1 MSNSRS
7 DPRLVLALLVAAQVA
22 MFAQTPARARTV
34 TILHFNDS
42 HELGASE
49 GGRVG
54 GLARVATI
62 IDRLKR
68 STPPL
73 VVTHGGD
80 FLSPSPLGT
89 ARVDGE
95 PLAGRQA
102 VAVLNAAGVQ
112 WATLGNHEF
121 DVSEAAF
128 RARVREAKFTL
139 VSSNVVDSAGR
150 PFDGIQPST
159 IATVTSEGRAIR
171 LGIIGLTID
180 FNRKPWVAYKP
191 IVESAKV
198 QVDAL
203 RGRVDAIVAL
213 THQALASDQQLA
225 IAVPEIDVILGGH
238 EHENWMIRRGPR
250 FTPIVKA
257 DANGRSAAIVTLT
270 FGAVGTRPTVS
281 ARLQYMDESVPPQAR
296 VRDELAR
303 WTQVAFDAFRREGF
317 EPTSTVVRLPEPLD
331 GREGTVRNRPGSL
344 TDLIVA
350 AMRREA
356 SQAVAALL
364 NGGSVRVDDVI
375 APGPLTEYDVLRML
389 PFGGKVVQATLD
401 GPLLL
406 QVLDAGAANQG
417 SGGYLHA
424 SGITRDAGAWLING
438 QPLDPSSRYVVALP
452 EFLLTGGES
461 RMGFLTRDNP
471 QVHDVKDLRDIRQAV
486 VAELKARFGGG
497 VLRFFG
503 DRLQRVAGVFRE

>member
-1 MSNSRS
+1 MRF
-7 DPRLVLALLVAAQVA
+7 RRGAIAAAALAVSCLTLS
-22 MFAQTPARARTV
+22 AQTPARVRAI
-34 TILHFNDS
+34 TIVHFNDS

-54 GLARVATI
+54 GIARVATV
-62 IDRLKR
+62 IDRVKV
-68 STPPL
+68 SSAPV

-128 RARVREAKFTL
+128 RARVREAKFTI
-139 VSSNVVDSAGR
+139 VSSNVVDAAGR
-150 PFDGIQPST
+150 PFDGIQPSA
-159 IATVTSEGRAIR
+159 IATVTSQGRAIR
-171 LGIIGLTID
+171 LGVIGLTID
-180 FNRKPWVAYKP
+180 FNRKPWVVYKP
-191 IVESAKV
+191 MIESAKA
-198 QVDAL
+198 QVDSL
-203 RGRVDAIVAL
+203 HGRVDAIVAL
-213 THQALASDQQLA
+213 THQALASDQALA

-257 DANGRSAAIVTLT
+257 DANGRSAAIVTMT
-270 FGAVGTRPTVS
+270 FGAAGTRPSVD
-281 ARLQYMDESVPPQAR
+281 ARLQIMDEAIPPQAR

-303 WTQVAFDAFRREGF
+303 WTEVAFAAFRRDGF
-317 EPTSTVVRLPEPLD
+317 EPTATIVRLSEPLD
-331 GREGTVRNRPGSL
+331 GREGTVRNRAGGM

-356 SQAVAALL
+356 PDAVAAVL

-375 APGPLTEYDVLRML
+375 PPGPITEYDVLRML
-389 PFGGKVVQATLD
+389 PFGGKVVQAALD
-401 GPLLL
+401 GALLR
-406 QVLDAGAANQG
+406 QVLDAGVANQG

-424 SGITRDAGAWLING
+424 SGITRENGAWVVAG
-438 QPLDPSSRYVVALP
+438 QPLDPSSRYTVALP

-497 VLRFFG
+497 ASRLFG